1 MIRPNLGRG
10 VRKATML
17 ALAMLPTL
25 VHARSVSLSE
35 AWNRVREASPVLAA
49 AVSGVRSAEAG
60 LEQARLLPNP
70 ELELMT
76 EEYGR
81 SEVEVALTLP
91 LEIGG
96 QRWARVRA
104 ARAALDI
111 AQLDEVMTRLQ
122 LRAETLR
129 RLGSALALKQ
139 KIELSDTL
147 LGLVRSSTADI
158 ARRVN
163 AGAAMELDLVREQTE
178 LVSLQVEARGLERSY
193 RAACRALA
201 ALWADTSDL
210 DWEPVGFFIGRPEL
224 PDREVVLAKILGCPE
239 VLCCSKAVEAARA
252 ELAGARA
259 KGFPEVALT
268 GGYLRNNEARE
279 GAVRLGASMSLPI
292 FNRNQGAIRAARHA
306 LAGAEHAAVQARL
319 AREVKA
325 DLVLAELAGLFEV
338 VDTGHAVILPAQRRV
353 LSTLT
358 RHYELG
364 AIGILELIEVQREFH
379 ETSMDLIDAQ
389 GEWTSLAA
397 DLLEATSYE
406 LAVIK
411 E

>member
-17 ALAMLPTL
+17 VLAMLPTL
-25 VHARSVSLSE
+25 VHARFVSLSE
-35 AWNRVREASPVLAA
+35 AWNRVLERSPVLAA
-49 AVSGVRSAEAG
+49 AASGVRSAQAG

-76 EEYGR
+76 EDYGR

-104 ARAALDI
+104 VRAALDI

-129 RLGSALALKQ
+129 RFGSALALKQ
-139 KIELSDTL
+139 KIGFSDTL

-252 ELAGARA
+252 ELAGAAPRA
-259 KGFPEVALT
+259 SPRSRSRAATCGTMKRARARSCLERRCRCRYST
-268 GGYLRNNEARE
+268 G
-279 GAVRLGASMSLPI
+279 
-292 FNRNQGAIRAARHA
+292 IRARSGPLATRSQGRNTPRSRHDLPGRSRRTWCSPNSHVCSRWSTPA
-306 LAGAEHAAVQARL
+306 TRSSCPRTAAC
-319 AREVKA
+319 
-325 DLVLAELAGLFEV
+325 
-338 VDTGHAVILPAQRRV
+338 
-353 LSTLT
+353 STP
-358 RHYELG
+358 
-364 AIGILELIEVQREFH
+364 
-379 ETSMDLIDAQ
+379 
-389 GEWTSLAA
+389 
-397 DLLEATSYE
+397 
-406 LAVIK
+406 
-411 E
+411 